1 MKLGSMRS
9 FLGATA
15 IAVAGLVI
23 VAVGSRVPAEAS
35 AQAAQGGGAAAA
47 PAGVPLV
54 EDVYKTVVLLKGLPI
69 DTFFESMGMFA
80 NSMGNDCTFC
90 HASKAYFDKREFA
103 TPTPRIQRAR
113 QMIVMVNAINKQ
125 YFGGQPRVSCFTCHQ
140 GSDRPVADP
149 NIMLQYATPVEDPN
163 VRDIPVDP
171 RLKADEVFDKYIQA
185 LGGKERL
192 SKFTSFTAKGTYA
205 GFDTSFDKV
214 PMELYVKAP
223 GQSAMV
229 VHFFNGDSH
238 RVFNGTNAWM
248 AGPDTPVPL
257 LTLTAG
263 NLERVRL
270 EALAPFGVGLR
281 TTFPQWRVGRTA
293 INDKEVI
300 VVQGL
305 QNNRVLANFYFDE
318 TGLLVRMNRWTET
331 PVGTVPTQINFE
343 DYRDVAGVKVPFKK
357 TVSQTYMQMVI
368 ELTNVQPNTNIPDS
382 RFAQPAPGK
391 PTDGR

>member
-1 MKLGSMRS
+1 MKLGSKRF
-9 FLGATA
+9 FLGAIA
-15 IAVAGLVI
+15 IAVAALVV
-23 VAVGSRVPAEAS
+23 VAAGSRVPAEAS
-35 AQAAQGGGAAAA
+35 AQAAQGSAPAAA

-54 EDVYKTVVLLKGLPI
+54 DDVYKTVVLLKGLPI
-69 DTFFESMGMFA
+69 DTFFEAMGMFA

-103 TPTPRIQRAR
+103 TPTPRLQRAR
-113 QMIVMVNAINKQ
+113 QMIVMMNTINKQ
-125 YFGGQPRVSCFTCHQ
+125 FFGGQPRVTCFTCHQ
-140 GSDRPVADP
+140 GSDRPVSDP

-163 VRDIPVDP
+163 VRDIPVDT
-171 RLKADEVFDKYIQA
+171 RLKVDEVFDKYIQA

-214 PMELYVKAP
+214 PMELYMKAP

-229 VHFFNGDSH
+229 VHFFNGDSY
-238 RVFNGTNAWM
+238 RVYNGTNAWM

-263 NLERVRL
+263 NLDRVRL
-270 EALAPFGVGLR
+270 EAMAPFATGLR
-281 TTFPQWRVGRTA
+281 ATFPQWRAGRTA
-293 INDKEVI
+293 IDDKEVV

-318 TGLLVRMNRWTET
+318 TGLLVRINRWTET

-343 DYRDVAGVKVPFKK
+343 DYRDVAGIKLPFKK
-357 TVSQTYMQMVI
+357 TVSQTYMQMVL
-368 ELTNVQPNTNIPDS
+368 ELTNVQPNVQIPDS

-391 PTDGR
+391 PPA

>member
-1 MKLGSMRS
+1 M
-9 FLGATA
+9 
-15 IAVAGLVI
+15 
-23 VAVGSRVPAEAS
+23 AES
-35 AQAAQGGGAAAA
+35 
-47 PAGVPLV
+47 
-54 EDVYKTVVLLKGLPI
+54 VYLNIQVLKGIPVDRFN
-69 DTFFESMGMFA
+69 DTMGMFA
-80 NSMGNDCTFC
+80 SALLLDCVGC
-90 HASKAYFDKREFA
+90 HDAKITSDPKAFA
-103 TPTPRIQRAR
+103 LPTPRIQRAR
-113 QMIVMVNAINKQ
+113 QMVVMMNALNKQ

-238 RVFNGTNAWM
+238 RVFNGTSAWM

-263 NLERVRL
+263 NLDRVRL
-270 EALAPFGVGLR
+270 EAMAPFATGLR

-300 VVQGL
+300 VLQGL

-318 TGLLVRMNRWTET
+318 TGLLVRINRWTET
-331 PVGTVPTQINFE
+331 PVGSVPTQINFE

-357 TVSQTYMQMVI
+357 TVSQTYMQMVV
-368 ELTNVQPNTNIPDS
+368 ELTNVQPNVQVPDS
-382 RFAQPAPGK
+382 RFARPAPAK
-391 PTDGR
+391 PPA

>member
-1 MKLGSMRS
+1 MKLGSKRF
-9 FLGATA
+9 FLGAIA
-15 IAVAGLVI
+15 IAVAALVV
-23 VAVGSRVPAEAS
+23 VAAGSRVPAEAS
-35 AQAAQGGGAAAA
+35 AQAAQGSAPVAA

-54 EDVYKTVVLLKGLPI
+54 DDVYKTVVLLKGLPI
-69 DTFFESMGMFA
+69 DTFFEAMGMFA

-103 TPTPRIQRAR
+103 TPTPRLQRAR
-113 QMIVMVNAINKQ
+113 QMIVMMNTINKQ
-125 YFGGQPRVSCFTCHQ
+125 FFGGQPRVTCFTCHQ
-140 GSDRPVADP
+140 GSDRPVSDP

-163 VRDIPVDP
+163 VRDIPVDT
-171 RLKADEVFDKYIQA
+171 RLKVDEVFDKYIQA

-214 PMELYVKAP
+214 PMELYMKAP

-229 VHFFNGDSH
+229 VHFFNGDSY
-238 RVFNGTNAWM
+238 RVYNGTNAWM

-263 NLERVRL
+263 NLDRVRL
-270 EALAPFGVGLR
+270 EAMAPFATGLR
-281 TTFPQWRVGRTA
+281 ATFPQWRAGRTA
-293 INDKEVI
+293 IDDKEVV

-318 TGLLVRMNRWTET
+318 TGLLVRINRWTET

-343 DYRDVAGVKVPFKK
+343 DYRDVAGIKLPFKK
-357 TVSQTYMQMVI
+357 TVSQTYMQMVL
-368 ELTNVQPNTNIPDS
+368 ELTNVQPNVQIPDS

-391 PTDGR
+391 PPA

>member
-23 VAVGSRVPAEAS
+23 VAVGSRVPVEAS

-47 PAGVPLV
+47 PGVTLTD
-54 EDVYKTVVLLKGLPI
+54 DVFKTVVLLRGIPV
-69 DTFFESMGMFA
+69 DTFFEAMGMFA
-80 NSMGNDCTFC
+80 NAMGNDCTFC

-103 TPTPRIQRAR
+103 TPTPRLQRAR
-113 QMIVMVNAINKQ
+113 QMIVMMNAINKQ
-125 YFGGQPRVSCFTCHQ
+125 YFGGQPRVTCFTCHQ

-163 VRDIPVDP
+163 VRDIPVDT
-171 RLKADEVFDKYIQA
+171 RLKADEVFDKYLQA

-192 SKFTSFTAKGTYA
+192 SKFTGFTAKGTYA

-214 PMELYVKAP
+214 PMELYAKAP
-223 GQSAMV
+223 GQQAMV

-238 RVFNGTNAWM
+238 RVYDGTNGWM
-248 AGPDTPVPL
+248 AGPDTPLPL

-263 NLERVRL
+263 NLDRVRL

-305 QNNRVLANFYFDE
+305 RDNRVLANFYFDE

-331 PVGTVPTQINFE
+331 PVGFVPTVIDLE
-343 DYRDVAGVKVPFKK
+343 DYRDVGGIKMPFKK
-357 TVSQTYMQMVI
+357 TVSQTYMQMVV
-368 ELTNVQPNTNIPDS
+368 ELTNVQPNVQIPDS
-382 RFAQPAPGK
+382 RFARPAPAK
-391 PTDGR
+391 PPA

>member
-1 MKLGSMRS
+1 MKLGSKRF
-9 FLGATA
+9 FLGAAA
-15 IAVAGLVI
+15 IAAAALVVA
-23 VAVGSRVPAEAS
+23 AVSSRDVS
-35 AQAAQGGGAAAA
+35 AQGGAPAA
-47 PAGVPLV
+47 PAGVQLV
-54 EDVYKTVVLLKGLPI
+54 EEVYKTVTLLKGLPV

-125 YFGGQPRVSCFTCHQ
+125 YFGGQTRVTCFTCHQ

-192 SKFTSFTAKGTYA
+192 SKFTGFTAKGLYS

-214 PMELYVKAP
+214 PADLYVKAP
-223 GQSAMV
+223 GQSALV
-229 VHFFNGDSH
+229 VHFFNGDSF

-248 AGPDTPVPL
+248 AGPDTPVPIL
-257 LTLTAG
+257 SLTAG

-270 EALAPFGVGLR
+270 EALAPFGTGLR
-281 TTFPQWRVGRTA
+281 TTFQQWRVGRTA
-293 INDKEVI
+293 INDKEVV

-331 PVGTVPTQINFE
+331 PVGTVPTQINLE
-343 DYRDVAGVKVPFKK
+343 DYRDVAGIKLPFKK
-357 TVSQTYMQMVI
+357 TVSQTYMQMVL

-391 PTDGR
+391 PADGRAGR

>member
-1 MKLGSMRS
+1 MKLGSKRF

-15 IAVAGLVI
+15 IAVAALIV

-35 AQAAQGGGAAAA
+35 AQGGAPAA
-47 PAGVPLV
+47 PAGVQLV
-54 EDVYKTVVLLKGLPI
+54 DDVYKTVVLLKGLPI

-113 QMIVMVNAINKQ
+113 QMIVMMNTINKQ
-125 YFGGQPRVSCFTCHQ
+125 FFGGQPRVTCFTCHQ

-149 NIMLQYATPVEDPN
+149 NIMLQYATPIEDPN
-163 VRDIPVDP
+163 VRDLPPDP
-171 RLKADEVFDKYIQA
+171 RLKVDEVFDKYIQA

-192 SKFTSFTAKGTYA
+192 SKFTGFTAKGTYA

-214 PMELYVKAP
+214 PVDVYVKAP
-223 GQSAMV
+223 AQSAMI

-238 RVFNGTNAWM
+238 RVFNGTDAWM

-257 LTLTAG
+257 LSLTAG

-270 EALAPFGVGLR
+270 EAMAPFGVGLR
-281 TTFPQWRVGRTA
+281 NSFQQWRVSRTA
-293 INDKEVI
+293 IDDKEVV

-318 TGLLVRMNRWTET
+318 TGLLVRINRWTET

-343 DYRDVAGVKVPFKK
+343 DYRDVAGIKLPFKK
-357 TVSQTYMQMVI
+357 TVSQTYMQMVV

-382 RFAQPAPGK
+382 RFARPAPAK
-391 PTDGR
+391 PPA